1 VRTLRIW
8 LLLVIA
14 VLLPIRGAM
23 AAALPCL
30 NAAHGAAAV
39 EAHHGHHHPGMG
51 VDGEHRHGVASLDV
65 GSHHHD
71 HAGAGKCNA
80 CASCC
85 TAPPMM
91 ATFSPGVARLDLPT
105 APYPVLT
112 ASAPSFVSE
121 GQERPPRSI

>member
-1 VRTLRIW
+1 
-8 LLLVIA
+8 LLVIA

-30 NAAHGAAAV
+30 NLGHGATVA
-39 EAHHGHHHPGMG
+39 EGHHGHHHHGMG
-51 VDGEHRHGVASLDV
+51 LDGEHHDDASSRDAA
-65 GSHHHD
+65 GHHD
-71 HAGAGKCNA
+71 DHGGVDKCNV

-91 ATFSPGVARLDLPT
+91 ATFSPAIAPLDMP
-105 APYPVLT
+105 AVPYPVLT